1 MASDEAGRTG
11 STAATS
17 GATGTIRTGGTASAA
32 TTTATAPKVA
42 PAPSRASAGSDK
54 PRREADLEPGRFPEL
69 PWGDNDLATSLEAV
83 YHWVEGEAIRA
94 ANWYLQEKKAKSRWS
109 RALRILAILFA
120 TAGAALPFIAA
131 NNDVVDFEW
140 GYVLLAL
147 AAGAVAMDRYFG
159 FSTAWMRYI
168 TAEQAIQRRLQ
179 ELQFYWASTLITRGS
194 RVPSAHEVAAE
205 LEKLGAV
212 AAAVGEEIR
221 SETMVWADEF
231 QSNIGELRKLAG
243 RNEG

>member
-1 MASDEAGRTG
+1 MTAGAAGEVDEMDVDDV
-11 STAATS
+11 
-17 GATGTIRTGGTASAA
+17 
-32 TTTATAPKVA
+32 ATAPPPGPVATA
-42 PAPSRASAGSDK
+42 PAPVGKRK
-54 PRREADLEPGRFPEL
+54 REQDLEPGRFPEL
-69 PWGDNDLATSLEAV
+69 SWADGDLAASLEAV

-94 ANWYLQEKKAKSRWS
+94 STWYLQEKKAKSRWS
-109 RALRILAILFA
+109 RGLRIAAILFA

-131 NNDVVDFEW
+131 NNGVVDFEW

-179 ELQFYWASTLITRGS
+179 ELQFAWASTQIARGN

-205 LEKLGAV
+205 LEKLAAV
-212 AAAVGEEIR
+212 AAALGDEVR
-221 SETMVWADEF
+221 TETMAWAEEF
-231 QSNIGELRKLAG
+231 QTNIGELRHIAG
-243 RNEG
+243 RSDT

>member
-1 MASDEAGRTG
+1 VTDEAGR
-11 STAATS
+11 
-17 GATGTIRTGGTASAA
+17 ASKAGQ
-32 TTTATAPKVA
+32 TTVTTPLPATAPA
-42 PAPSRASAGSDK
+42 AERAAK
-54 PRREADLEPGRFPEL
+54 RPREADLEPGRFPDL
-69 PWGDNDLATSLEAV
+69 PWGEADLAASLEAV

-94 ANWYLQEKKAKSRWS
+94 ANWYLYEKKAKSRWS
-109 RALRILAILFA
+109 RALRIAAILFA

-131 NNDVVDFEW
+131 NNGVVDFEW

-179 ELQFYWASTLITRGS
+179 ELQFDWTSTLVTRGS
-194 RVPSAHEVAAE
+194 RAPSAHEVAAE
-205 LEKLGAV
+205 LQKLAAV
-212 AAAVGEEIR
+212 AAAIGEEIR

-231 QSNIGELRKLAG
+231 QSNIGELRNLAG
-243 RNEG
+243 RHEG